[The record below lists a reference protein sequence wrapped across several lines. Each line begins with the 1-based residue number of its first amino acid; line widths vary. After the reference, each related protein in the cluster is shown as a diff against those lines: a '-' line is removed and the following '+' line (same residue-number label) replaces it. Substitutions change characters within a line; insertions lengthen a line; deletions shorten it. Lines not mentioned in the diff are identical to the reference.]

1 MGPNG
6 RALCGCPWRVRA
18 HDRWCYGGDGGEL
31 AGDHQVSCSRF
42 WAPSILMG
50 EGRHKAAFK
59 FSSLARSRS
68 ARNLQQSHIGSW
80 YVGHETRHIFM
91 HYVLYLVS
99 CSHAASR
106 RPPAMHRARAAG
118 AQCHPAAGSALLP
131 SSSRA

>member
-68 ARNLQQSHIGSW
+68 ARNLQQSHIGS
-80 YVGHETRHIFM
+80 
-91 HYVLYLVS
+91 
-99 CSHAASR
+99 
-106 RPPAMHRARAAG
+106 
-118 AQCHPAAGSALLP
+118 
-131 SSSRA
+131 